1 MLKQIFPLLFTLIF
15 SINLFAQNDDIHKE
29 ISDIKLQIQE
39 IKLLD
44 TRDDKEKKIEKLE
57 KDIKE
62 LEEKFNQN
70 NIDKKEIDGKLE
82 KTKDIV
88 DRQDKR
94 IENIG
99 LGISIFGIIVTFF
112 GILITIIVIYFVV
125 KFEKMAEILAEKEL
139 KKWIEN
145 EAMREFEPKIKE
157 IKELIKK
164 AESEVSL
171 FKEKAESTITIIEKK
186 LLENK
191 ELTNEEKNEIKGDI
205 KNIENKKEEDY
216 TFSDRYKLFLFKYTK
231 NEFEEALSI
240 IEKIL
245 TLNLDDKDLVKIL
258 FAKGLTLSKMD
269 GKEEKAIKVYDEI
282 IERFKDSK
290 ENNILETVA
299 KALYNKGVTL
309 GKMAGKVEEEIK
321 VYDELIEKFKESKEN
336 NILEQIAKT
345 LYNKGVAF
353 GEMDGKVEES
363 IKVYDELI
371 EKFKESKENNILEQV
386 ANALYN
392 KGLTLGEMDG
402 KVEESIKVYDE
413 LIEKFKESKENNILE
428 QVANAL
434 LNKMEMNLILG
445 NTNSKED
452 LDLFLNLVKENKEGL
467 LQFEILKI
475 LEKAK
480 DSNQD
485 EEIKNWQ
492 IEFKDVELGD
502 WSFKELKTW
511 AETLEEKPKKRVLR
525 YIDIFEKH
533 KSLE

>member
-15 SINLFAQNDDIHKE
+15 SINLFAESHDIHKE
-29 ISDIKLQIQE
+29 ISDIKLQIQG

-44 TRDDKEKKIEKLE
+44 ARDDREKKIEKLE
-57 KDIKE
+57 KDIKD

-70 NIDKKEIDGKLE
+70 NIDKKDIDGKLE

-258 FAKGLTLSKMD
+258 FVKGLTLSKMNGKAEEAIKVYD
-269 GKEEKAIKVYDEI
+269 ELIERFKDSNENNILEVVAKAFVNKGFILGKMNRKEEKAIKVYDEI
-282 IERFKDSK
+282 IERFKDSN
-290 ENNILETVA
+290 ENNILECVA
-299 KALYNKGVTL
+299 KALVNKGATL
-309 GKMAGKVEEEIK
+309 GRIEGEEEKTIK
-321 VYDELIEKFKESKEN
+321 IYDEIIERFK
-336 NILEQIAKT
+336 
-345 LYNKGVAF
+345 
-353 GEMDGKVEES
+353 D
-363 IKVYDELI
+363 
-371 EKFKESKENNILEQV
+371 SKENNILEQV
-386 ANALYN
+386 A
-392 KGLTLGEMDG
+392 K
-402 KVEESIKVYDE
+402 
-413 LIEKFKESKENNILE
+413 
-428 QVANAL
+428 AL
-434 LNKMEMNLILG
+434 LNKIEVNIISDSI
-445 NTNSKED
+445 NSKED
-452 LDLFLNLVKENKEGL
+452 LDLFLNLVKENKEEL
-467 LQFEILKI
+467 LQFEMLQIF
-475 LEKAK
+475 EKAK
-480 DSNQD
+480 DTNQD
-485 EEIKNWQ
+485 EKIKNWQ
-492 IEFKDVELGD
+492 IKFKDVELGD
-502 WSFKELKTW
+502 WSFHELKSW
-511 AETLEEKPKKRVLR
+511 AETLEGEVKERILK

>member
-282 IERFKDSK
+282 IE
-290 ENNILETVA
+290 
-299 KALYNKGVTL
+299 
-309 GKMAGKVEEEIK
+309 
-321 VYDELIEKFKESKEN
+321 KFKESKEN
-336 NILEQIAKT
+336 NILEQVANA
-345 LYNKGVAF
+345 LYNKGLTL
-353 GEMDGKVEES
+353 GEMDGKVEEA

-386 ANALYN
+386 AKALYN

>member
-15 SINLFAQNDDIHKE
+15 SISLFAESHDIHKE

-44 TRDDKEKKIEKLE
+44 ARDDREKKIEKLE
-57 KDIKE
+57 KDIKD

-70 NIDKKEIDGKLE
+70 NIDKKDIEKSFDKNKEI
-82 KTKDIV
+82 I

-216 TFSDRYKLFLFKYTK
+216 TFFDRYKLFLFKYTK

-269 GKEEKAIKVYDEI
+269 GK
-282 IERFKDSK
+282 
-290 ENNILETVA
+290 
-299 KALYNKGVTL
+299 
-309 GKMAGKVEEEIK
+309 VEEAIK

-336 NILEQIAKT
+336 NILERVAKA
-345 LYNKGVAF
+345 LYNKGVTL
-353 GEMDGKVEES
+353 GKMDGKAEEA

-386 ANALYN
+386 AKALYN
-392 KGLTLGEMDG
+392 KGVTLGEMDG
-402 KVEESIKVYDE
+402 
-413 LIEKFKESKENNILE
+413 
-428 QVANAL
+428 
-434 LNKMEMNLILG
+434 
-445 NTNSKED
+445 
-452 LDLFLNLVKENKEGL
+452 
-467 LQFEILKI
+467 
-475 LEKAK
+475 
-480 DSNQD
+480 
-485 EEIKNWQ
+485 
-492 IEFKDVELGD
+492 
-502 WSFKELKTW
+502 
-511 AETLEEKPKKRVLR
+511 
-525 YIDIFEKH
+525 
-533 KSLE
+533 